1 MLLIIALVFIGYIVV
16 GFLDEPKK
24 QITINSDKD
33 IEEALNLN
41 KDDRE
46 TVESLI
52 ALANDEEL
60 ETSER
65 LYKAK
70 LVKSFFFQ
78 KAKDIR
84 AKDYG
89 FLPFGLLWLFCLI
102 IYKLLLQYG
111 WHDEQFY
118 LSYPGV
124 FNIVADKD
132 VDLCKLYADLSNYIF
147 VYVAGLGYLI
157 YTITSL
163 VNEDNVKLPES
174 KMFFFSI
181 SLLMISF
188 FSELILFKYLIWPH
202 GYFYI
207 IKRYFGFCNL
217 WHAIVVLVQ
226 MIVVFVCHHYA
237 RKHHYMKEIE
247 NQIKKYYEKQ
257 RP

>member
-1 MLLIIALVFIGYIVV
+1 L
-16 GFLDEPKK
+16 
-24 QITINSDKD
+24 QS
-33 IEEALNLN
+33 
-41 KDDRE
+41 
-46 TVESLI
+46 
-52 ALANDEEL
+52 
-60 ETSER
+60 
-65 LYKAK
+65 
-70 LVKSFFFQ
+70 
-78 KAKDIR
+78 
-84 AKDYG
+84 
-89 FLPFGLLWLFCLI
+89 LWLFCLI
-102 IYKLLLQYG
+102 IYKLLLHYG

-118 LSYPGV
+118 LSYPDV

-163 VNEDNVKLPES
+163 VNEDKVKLPET

-217 WHAIVVLVQ
+217 WHAIVILVQ